1 MGAQEFHDVRYRVT
15 EKRLLKEINGVNG
28 IKYPI
33 KIDIALPEHKRSLI
47 IQSELGGVEFPADE
61 QFAKFKR
68 TFQQDK
74 NVIFNHI
81 HRLIRC
87 VIDCQIHLQDAVT
100 VRHALELARGFAAR
114 VWDNS
119 PHQMKQVPNIGPAA
133 VRRLAN
139 GGINSLE
146 SLEAAEPHKIEMVL
160 SKHPPFGSRI
170 LAVLKDFPKLRVS
183 VKMAGKVRPNIES
196 RVAAPADPLLL
207 GREART
213 ARQDQDQCRD
223 GFYEYQAARILQS
236 KTRACLLPCGKVRW
250 AFD

>member
-1 MGAQEFHDVRYRVT
+1 MRYRVT
-15 EKRLLKEINGVNG
+15 EKRLLKELNGASG

-33 KIDIALPEHKRSLI
+33 KIDIALSEHKRSLI
-47 IQSELGGVEFPADE
+47 VQSELGGVEFPGDE
-61 QFAKFKR
+61 QFNKFKR
-68 TFQQDK
+68 QYQQDK

-87 VIDCQIHLQDAVT
+87 VVDCQVHLRDAVT

-170 LAVLKDFPKLRVS
+170 LAILKDFPKLMVS
-183 VKMAGKVRPNIES
+183 VKMTGKVRSNTKF
-196 RVAAPADPLLL
+196 PLMALTDRF
-207 GREART
+207 GRT
-213 ARQDQDQCRD
+213 
-223 GFYEYQAARILQS
+223 
-236 KTRACLLPCGKVRW
+236 
-250 AFD
+250 

>member
-1 MGAQEFHDVRYRVT
+1 MRYRVA
-15 EKRLLKEINGVNG
+15 EKRILKELNGASG

-33 KIDIALPEHKRSLI
+33 KIDIALSEHKRSLI
-47 IQSELGGVEFPADE
+47 IQSELGGVEFPGDE
-61 QFAKFKR
+61 QFNKFKR
-68 TFQQDK
+68 QYQQDK
-74 NVIFNHI
+74 NIIFNHI

-87 VIDCQIHLQDAVT
+87 VVDCQVHLRDAVT

-170 LAVLKDFPKLRVS
+170 LAILKDFPKLMVS
-183 VKMAGKVRPNIES
+183 VKMTGKVRSNTEFLL
-196 RVAAPADPLLL
+196 VAPTDPF
-207 GREART
+207 GRT
-213 ARQDQDQCRD
+213 
-223 GFYEYQAARILQS
+223 
-236 KTRACLLPCGKVRW
+236 
-250 AFD
+250 

>member
-1 MGAQEFHDVRYRVT
+1 MRYRVA
-15 EKRLLKEINGVNG
+15 EKRILKELNGASG

-33 KIDIALPEHKRSLI
+33 KIDIALSEHKRSLI
-47 IQSELGGVEFPADE
+47 IQSELGGVEFPGDE
-61 QFAKFKR
+61 QFNKFKR
-68 TFQQDK
+68 QYQQDK
-74 NVIFNHI
+74 NIIFNHI

-87 VIDCQIHLQDAVT
+87 VVDCRVHLRDAVT

-170 LAVLKDFPKLRVS
+170 LAILKDFPKLMVS
-183 VKMAGKVRPNIES
+183 VKMTGKVRSNTEFLL
-196 RVAAPADPLLL
+196 VAPTDPF
-207 GREART
+207 GRT
-213 ARQDQDQCRD
+213 
-223 GFYEYQAARILQS
+223 
-236 KTRACLLPCGKVRW
+236 
-250 AFD
+250 

>member
-1 MGAQEFHDVRYRVT
+1 MRYRVT
-15 EKRLLKEINGVNG
+15 EKRLLKELNGASG

-33 KIDIALPEHKRSLI
+33 KIDIALSEHKRSLI
-47 IQSELGGVEFPADE
+47 VQSELGGVEFPGDE
-61 QFAKFKR
+61 QFNKFKR
-68 TFQQDK
+68 QYQQDK

-87 VIDCQIHLQDAVT
+87 VVDCQVHLRDAVT
-100 VRHALELARGFAAR
+100 VRHALELACGFAAR

-170 LAVLKDFPKLRVS
+170 LAILKDFPKLMVS
-183 VKMAGKVRPNIES
+183 VKMTGKVR
-196 RVAAPADPLLL
+196 
-207 GREART
+207 
-213 ARQDQDQCRD
+213 
-223 GFYEYQAARILQS
+223 S
-236 KTRACLLPCGKVRW
+236 KTEFPLMAPTDRFGRT
-250 AFD
+250 